1 MDGMA
6 EWKVQIES
14 NAKEVAEKVLELQ
27 RALNELEQSK
37 TNIEI
42 TIDKKKF
49 DSVISQINNMLQTI
63 GKKTNSVKTFT
74 SMLREINKVNKS
86 IKELMTSF
94 DSIDNSSVNKFKKL
108 LSPINDLSSSI
119 KTLNGTIKDFKK
131 TFESF
136 GSRAVTEIGKV
147 EKAAKKLEKATKQS
161 AESAKRATASSEK
174 QVKSQL
180 ESYEKRIAT
189 LKNKH
194 KGYAAKPIPENQ
206 NDNYKNQ
213 LSELNSA
220 IDALETEYKRI
231 ISLGSS
237 SSLTKEQL
245 KFLDELYK
253 KALNAADAFK
263 LLSASQ
269 KGSSPISRAKLLNQ
283 ISEYYKLNSAMGK
296 EARREIQLLMKEL
309 SSRGA
314 NANVEDLAARFNLLK
329 TSIREAGQEGRSF
342 RDLIKDKAFHGLA
355 SAIGTYFGFEDFINM
370 LQKGI
375 GVVRELDSALTE
387 MRKVSDESL
396 SSLKAYQNI
405 SFDIADDV
413 GATAK
418 TIQNSTADW
427 MRIGESL
434 SKASDSAKASNIL
447 LNVSEFETIDEA
459 TASLVSMSQAYKDL
473 DKMEIIDVANKLG
486 NAYAIS
492 TDGIATA
499 LKDSASALSTAQN
512 DFYEA
517 AALITAGNTIAQ
529 NPSKVG
535 AGLRTISLRLT
546 GTEAAKKE
554 LMDLGEDVSDFQV
567 TTVSK
572 LNSKIKE
579 LTKTIGKEGVSL
591 LDLNG
596 NYRSTYE
603 ILLDIADVWEEIA
616 KEDLVTGQN
625 RQNALLE
632 MIAGKNRSNIAASIL
647 ENPEILRSAYE
658 DAKYNSKGSSEEEL
672 QKHLESIDGKIQQ
685 LQNRAQEFWHT
696 FISSDVVKAGID
708 GLTIVLELLTA
719 IVDKA
724 GSIPT
729 ILGGITGGLSLF
741 KNVGRDK
748 MYSLFLNMPTAC

>member
-14 NAKEVAEKVLELQ
+14 NAKEVAEKVSELQ

-161 AESAKRATASSEK
+161 EESAKRATASSEK
-174 QVKSQL
+174 QLKSQL

-342 RDLIKDKAFHGLA
+342 SDLIKDKAFHGLA

-370 LQKGI
+370 LQNGI

-434 SKASDSAKASNIL
+434 SEASDSAKASNIL
-447 LNVSEFETIDEA
+447 LNVSEFDDIDEA
-459 TASLVSMSQAYKDL
+459 TDSLVSMSQAYKDL

-517 AALITAGNTIAQ
+517 AALITAGNTVVQ
-529 NPSKVG
+529 NPGKVG

-672 QKHLESIDGKIQQ
+672 QKHLESIDGKIHQ

-696 FISSDVVKAGID
+696 FISSDVVKTGID

-748 MYSLFLNMPTAC
+748 MYSLILNMPTAC